1 MARVFRPIPSD
12 SIRLLVFDLDGTL
25 VDSAE
30 DLCAAV
36 NATLIHFGRASL
48 PRAVIAGY
56 VGDGVSWLVR
66 RALAGSAAGRRGEA
80 VNGALENGALEN
92 GGLENG
98 GLEEHFVESAVSWFL
113 DYYREH
119 KLDNTQA
126 YPGVHRAIEEL
137 RRGSV
142 ARAMAVLTNKPVGP
156 SVAICDAL
164 GLSPFFFRIYGGNSF
179 PTKKPDPA
187 GLRLLMEE
195 AGAAPQE
202 TLMIGDSAVDVLTAH
217 GAGTWS
223 VGCGYGLAPHTL
235 REPLPDCIVDSPSEW
250 PEVLHSQQ
258 QLHQ

>member
-1 MARVFRPIPSD
+1 MARVFRPIPWD

-36 NATLIHFGRASL
+36 NAMLFHFGRAPL

-66 RALAGSAAGRRGEA
+66 RALAGSAAGTRGEA
-80 VNGALENGALEN
+80 VNGALENGA
-92 GGLENG
+92 
-98 GLEEHFVESAVSWFL
+98 LEEHFVESAVSWFL
-113 DYYREH
+113 DYYQEH
-119 KLDNTQA
+119 KLDHTQA

-137 RRGSV
+137 RRGSA
-142 ARAMAVLTNKPVGP
+142 ARAMAVLTNKPVRP

-217 GAGTWS
+217 NAGAWS

-235 REPLPDCIVDSPSEW
+235 HEPRPDCIVDSPSEW
-250 PEVLHSQQ
+250 PEVLRSEQ